1 MKKILTYTLLVFL
14 SFPVIAQKKPG
25 LSGILKKVAAT
36 ASGRSSSS
44 LSGDEIVSGL
54 KEALSL
60 GVQKSTN
67 RLSLVNGFFKDAL
80 IKILLPPEVINMQNK
95 LRLLGMG
102 KLVDNAMLSMNRA
115 AEDASKS
122 AAPIFL
128 SAIKKMTVQDALS
141 ILKGNDTSATF
152 YLRRS
157 TSAQLVSSFMPAIE
171 ASLNKVDATK
181 YWTQVFTAYNQF
193 SLNPVNTDI
202 NSYVTGKALDGIFH
216 YVGEEEK
223 NIRANPGARA
233 TDLLKKVFGSK

>member
-1 MKKILTYTLLVFL
+1 MKKYCTYALLILLTV
-14 SFPVIAQKKPG
+14 PAIAQRKSV
-25 LSGILKKVAAT
+25 LHGIIKNAAT
-36 ASGRSSSS
+36 AVSGRPSSS
-44 LSGDEIVSGL
+44 LSGDEIVAGL

-60 GVQKSTN
+60 GAQKSTD
-67 RLSLVNGFFKDAL
+67 RLSSVNGFFKDAV
-80 IKILLPPEVINMQNK
+80 IKILLPPEVRKVQTK

-128 SAIKKMTVQDALS
+128 DAIKKMTVQDALS
-141 ILKGNDTSATF
+141 ILRGADTSATV
-152 YLRRS
+152 YLRRTTS
-157 TSAQLVSSFMPAIE
+157 TNLTSAFLPIIE
-171 ASLNKVDATK
+171 ASLHKVDATK

-193 SLNPVNTDI
+193 SLSPVNTDI

-216 YVGEEEK
+216 YVAQEEK
-223 NIRANPGARA
+223 SIRANPGARA